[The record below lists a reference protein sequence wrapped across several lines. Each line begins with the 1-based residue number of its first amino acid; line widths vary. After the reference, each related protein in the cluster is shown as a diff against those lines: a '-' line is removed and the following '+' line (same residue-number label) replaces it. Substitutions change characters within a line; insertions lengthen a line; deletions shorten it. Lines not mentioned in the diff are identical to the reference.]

1 MRNLAP
7 LISASKAPPTAAL
20 LCLEMGEGTVLLA
33 EQALANVLTLKR
45 GLLSSFLFT
54 LSPFMGEM
62 VALCLVVDKSA
73 ILKQHSCS

>member
-7 LISASKAPPTAAL
+7 LISASKASPTAAL

-33 EQALANVLTLKR
+33 KQALANVLTLKR

-54 LSPFMGEM
+54 LSPFTGGM